1 MSTMIEPFAAGLR
14 TRCRRCQYVLP
25 VPSEHRQAFC
35 CRGCHRQFFAA
46 HCRVCDKPSPN
57 GRLHAKGCSYAHRQN
72 PELYA
77 FKPIQKPSD
86 VGLEPKRAR
95 DERNPYK
102 TSLKAR
108 AKSWGPTLSDDEFW
122 LAAIP
127 LHSADKANA
136 RRANAR
142 AGAEPALGRPK
153 VIFGPDTPPLNI
165 LGGHRF
171 PAGPAIAESLLR
183 SDLAE
188 PQFTEAA

>member
-1 MSTMIEPFAAGLR
+1 MSTMIEPSAAGLR

-25 VPSEHRQAFC
+25 VPAEHRQGFC

-108 AKSWGPTLSDDEFW
+108 AKSWGPTLSGYRPDYAGRLRRVQ
-122 LAAIP
+122 LADR
-127 LHSADKANA
+127 HE
-136 RRANAR
+136 RRR
-142 AGAEPALGRPK
+142 HPVRSRP
-153 VIFGPDTPPLNI
+153 FC
-165 LGGHRF
+165 
-171 PAGPAIAESLLR
+171 
-183 SDLAE
+183 
-188 PQFTEAA
+188 